1 MSRLFPRK
9 LVVLLGFALG
19 ASALSCGRDVTGP
32 NKGGLRASFSF
43 APVFPQIL
51 TQTSGAGS
59 TVAFNRVRVVL
70 RRVDN
75 TIALETTVE
84 FPADATTVPLV
95 LNVPLLPTT
104 PASGEPLTLTLEYLN
119 AAGEIVFTGGPT
131 SILVVPSAPGSPA
144 PAPVEVPVKYTGP
157 GASAVRVRISPRSLS
172 TNTNTAIG
180 FTAQA
185 VDASGTAIAGTPII
199 FGSLDPLFAT
209 VSSSGGGQTLAQRG
223 TARIFAAL
231 LTGPADTAII
241 TIQPVA
247 TALAIVSGNAQ
258 SGTVSKPLPSV
269 LTVRVTAS
277 DGLGVAGIAVT
288 FAVTGGGGAIGTS
301 AVTGSDGTAQTSWTL
316 GPNAGSQT
324 ATATA
329 AGVATGVS
337 FSATATQPKL
347 AFTAVPSSVLIGTA
361 FGATVTAQ
369 DIGGATQTGFN
380 GTVTLALGNNPSS
393 DALSGTLTATAVNG
407 VATFSGLSL
416 TKLATGVT
424 LTASAAAATGATSGA
439 FDVLPGAAAKLVFT
453 GQPVNAIIG
462 ASIGTLT
469 VAARDAADNVVT
481 SFTGAVSLAIA
492 SNLGGSTLSGTTTA
506 NAVAGVATFS
516 DISLNLPGAGY
527 TLGASATGLASA
539 TSNGFQIT
547 TGPAQLIG
555 LSSGGGQ
562 TGPAGAALAPI
573 TMIVTDASGNA
584 KSGVLVTFAVATGGG
599 SVSPA
604 SATTNASG
612 LASTTWTLGATAG
625 VQTMTASSAGLT
637 GSPYTISATASG
649 AVNHWVITTQ
659 PAAATVAGVAM
670 SSVVATLKDAANV
683 TVASYN
689 GTASIAIGA
698 NPGTSTLSGTAT
710 VGAVN
715 GVATFSGL
723 SLNKIGTGY
732 TLVASGV
739 SATTATTTTF
749 NITAAAAA
757 ILSIQSGNLQ
767 TGTPSTLLALPL
779 VALVTDALGNP
790 VNGTSVT
797 FAIAT
802 GGGSLG
808 TASGAT
814 NAAGTRSS
822 TWTLGAAAGSQTV
835 TITSTGLSGSPLTAT
850 ANLGGGPVASSVVA
864 PRTFTITAL
873 GATTTIVAQAR
884 DAATNPVTGSFTWVS
899 RAAAVATV
907 NSAGLVTAVTNG
919 AAYIVATEA
928 GGTKDSAL
936 VTVAQTLATIAIT
949 PNPRNVYLGA
959 SYAYAASAVD
969 GLGNPLAAQPSFTWS
984 TQSGAIATINASTG
998 IATGSGIGSTLVQ
1011 ATSGAVTGTAVL
1023 NVLTRISKIVV
1034 SRDSAGFSTSAS
1046 DTFTLAALGKQRSYR
1061 ATAFDTLPAQAA
1073 MTGVSFAWT
1082 SSNTSVAGLDSINT
1096 ATVRATAAANG
1107 NTRISATAQS
1117 VTGSA
1122 LLNVQQ
1128 VLTSIDLSP
1137 TTATIAA
1144 TGSTPL
1150 LARGKDANSNFIS
1163 GGGPF
1168 RFYSLPLA
1176 NATVDSLTGVVTGV
1190 AIGSATIT
1198 AKDAAT
1204 LSITSNNAI
1213 ITISTGIA
1221 VPATISFGRDTLTIG
1236 RSATISIPI
1245 YLSKPNAS
1253 NVTIILAV
1261 RDTFALWSAASVVV
1275 PAGQTSVNALL
1286 NGHNSGT
1293 TQITATDGGGGG
1305 AYASATAVLAVQAT
1319 VRLTTTYYSVNAT
1332 DQFSTQVLLSDP
1344 SPAGGTFVTFGYG
1357 TAGRATVSPDPSFIP
1372 AGQLSANV
1380 VVSGVAAGSTTITP
1394 SATGVNGTASTVTVY
1409 AANLTQGSTTFRLG
1423 AGQYQAYPY
1432 VYVSTQASMYNPL
1445 AVTLTSGDTSR
1456 VTAPASLTIPVN
1468 YSYSYYQINGKTPTN
1483 LGPVNITASATGW
1496 TSSNMA
1502 VTVTT
1507 PKVGITGGGSYNT
1520 LSPSFGFYVYAEDSA
1535 SYPHNR
1541 SSALVVSLT
1550 STDPTVIQVLTPT
1563 ITIPAGQ
1570 SYYYNSA
1577 IAQPGGAAGTARIIA
1592 TASGH
1597 IPDTTGV
1604 YTVTGPALTIGAGYA
1619 ELGVGQYYQYYYV
1632 QVPSPVQNVPLTV
1645 TINNTDATIVGMPL
1659 TITIPIGQNRV
1670 DFTAR
1675 GKALGQITWNATA
1688 PGYAASSSSTVRVS
1702 PPRVTLSGGGTMN
1715 NFAPGQGFTAYSAD
1729 SLSRTAHYR
1738 TAPLIITYTS
1748 TNPAVFT
1755 VTGSDTIQAD
1765 LYYANHGKVTPVDTG
1780 TAKLIVSA
1788 PGHLPDTVSF
1798 TVQTP
1803 KLTFSAKRPVLG
1815 RRQYEPSYYVSTPN
1829 SRASSVTVTVTQAR
1843 ATVDSLTSN
1852 SLVIASG
1859 SNSQAFT
1866 VAGKTT
1872 GADTLIASAPGY
1884 LPDTA
1889 WVVITTPK
1897 FTNYSFPS
1905 TATTTTPPSYIQ
1917 VYARDS
1923 IGNPHYVLDAVL
1935 VKAISSDITVIQPTA
1950 RGFTILP
1957 GTYYSQPQV
1966 AYTGPGTASMTYS
1979 DSLGTGYLSTTTN
1992 TVTVT
1997 GPSLTMG
2004 NGYPVLGMRQ
2014 NGGPSGAYVQIT
2026 AIPTPLTVNLVSTDT
2041 TVATVP
2047 ASVVIPANQTTAY
2060 FQINAKDVGGT
2071 IQIQATATG
2080 YGGATFNQ
2088 QVTAPKFGIYT
2099 TAAVN
2104 TTTPRQN
2111 ITVWAQD
2118 ANGTSHFTNE
2128 NVAVT
2133 LTSSSFAVGTTDSSI
2148 VTIVAGQ
2155 SYTQAAKFIPGVVGT
2170 TTLTASD
2177 ARVAAYKYS
2186 QVTQNV
2192 AVNTP
2197 AMTNS
2202 WNNSVLGIGQYS
2214 DVNAYTPDYQTSNL
2228 AVALSHFN
2236 ATSTSPSSAT
2246 VNSGFNYSSVIRIVA
2261 ASVGIDTITASASGH
2276 VSTKG
2281 QITVNQGHSDPI
2293 SGWPT
2298 ALSLTGTDSVQVTLY
2313 ARDGSNGNVHPVLA
2327 ATTFNISGNSR
2338 VIFYTT
2344 PGAPITSVTIPAD
2357 SYQITFWVKGTS
2369 TGTDSAIQ
2377 FTNAS
2382 YATQTLSLTVNP

>member
-1 MSRLFPRK
+1 MSRLFSRK

-51 TQTSGAGS
+51 TQTGGSGS
-59 TVAFNRVRVVL
+59 PVVFNRVRVVL

-75 TIALETTVE
+75 SIALDMTVP
-84 FPADATTVPLV
+84 FPADAATVPLS
-95 LNVPLLPTT
+95 LTVPLLPTT

-119 AAGEIVFTGGPT
+119 SAGEIVFTGGPT
-131 SILVVPSAPGSPA
+131 SILVTPTVPGSTA

-157 GASAVRVRISPRSLS
+157 GASAVGVRISPKSLS
-172 TNTNTAIG
+172 TTTNSPIA

-185 VDASGTAIAGTPII
+185 VDAAGVAIAGTPIV
-199 FGSLDPLFAT
+199 FGSLDPDKAT
-209 VSSSGGGQTLAQRG
+209 MGSGGSGQTLGLRG

-231 LTGPADTAII
+231 LTGPTDEATV
-241 TIQPVA
+241 TIQPVP
-247 TALAIVSGNAQ
+247 TALAIVSGSGQN
-258 SGTVSKPLPSV
+258 GTVSKVLGAPLIV
-269 LTVRVTAS
+269 KVTAS
-277 DGLGVAGIAVT
+277 DGLGVAGITVT
-288 FAVTGGGGAIGTS
+288 FAVTGGGGSIGTS
-301 AVTGSDGTAQTSWTL
+301 AVTGSEGAAQAAWTL
-316 GPNAGSQT
+316 GPNAGAQT

-329 AGVATGVS
+329 AGVAAGVS

-361 FGATVTAQ
+361 FGAIITAQ
-369 DIGGATQTGFN
+369 DNGGATQTGFN
-380 GTVTLALGNNPSS
+380 GTVTLTLGNNPSS
-393 DALSGTLTATAVNG
+393 DVLSGTLTATAVNG
-407 VATFSGLSL
+407 VATFAGFSL
-416 TKLATGVT
+416 TKLAKGVT

-670 SSVVATLKDAANV
+670 SSVVATLSDAANV

-732 TLVASGV
+732 TLVASGA

-749 NITAAAAA
+749 NISAAAAA

-767 TGTPSTLLALPL
+767 SGTPSTLLALPL

-790 VNGTSVT
+790 VNGTNVT
-797 FAIAT
+797 FAVAI

-808 TASGAT
+808 TPSGAT

-835 TITSTGLSGSPLTAT
+835 TITSTGLTGSPLTAT
-850 ANLGGGPVASSVVA
+850 ANLGGGPVASSVVT

-873 GATTTIVAQAR
+873 GATTTIIAQAR

-899 RAAAVATV
+899 RTAAVATV

-936 VTVAQTLATIAIT
+936 VTVAQTLATIAVT

-1034 SRDSAGFSTSAS
+1034 SRDSAGFSTSVS

-1061 ATAFDTLPAQAA
+1061 ATAFDTLPAQTA

-1107 NTRISATAQS
+1107 NTRIAATALGI
-1117 VTGSA
+1117 TGSA

-1128 VLTSIDLSP
+1128 ILTAIDLSP

-1204 LSITSNNAI
+1204 HSITSNNAI
-1213 ITISTGIA
+1213 VTISTGIA

-1236 RSATISIPI
+1236 RSASVSFPI

-1253 NVTIILAV
+1253 NVTINLTV
-1261 RDTFALWSAASVVV
+1261 RDTFALWSSASVVV

-1286 NGHNSGT
+1286 SGHNSGT
-1293 TQITATDGGGGG
+1293 TQVTATDGGGGG

-1319 VRLTTTYYSVNAT
+1319 VRLTSSYYSVNAT

-1344 SPAGGTFVTFGYG
+1344 SPAGGSFITFGYG

-1380 VVSGVAAGSTTITP
+1380 IVLGVAAGSTTITP
-1394 SATGVNGTASTVTVY
+1394 AATGVNGTASTVAVS
-1409 AANLTQGSTTFRLG
+1409 AANLTQGSTTLRLG
-1423 AGQYQAYPY
+1423 AGQYQGYPS
-1432 VYVSTQASMYNPL
+1432 VYVVAPATMFTPL
-1445 AVTLTSGDTSR
+1445 VVTLASGDTSR
-1456 VTAPASLTIPVN
+1456 VTAPASITIPAN

-1496 TSSNMA
+1496 TPSNMV

-1507 PKVGITGGGSYNT
+1507 PKVGISGGGTYNT
-1520 LSPSFGFYVYAEDSA
+1520 TSSPFGFYVYAEDSA

-1570 SYYYNSA
+1570 SYYYSAA

-1597 IPDTTGV
+1597 IPDTTSV
-1604 YTVTGPALTIGAGYA
+1604 YTVTGPALTIGSGYA
-1619 ELGVGQYYQYYYV
+1619 ELGVGQYYQYYFA
-1632 QVPSPVQNVPLTV
+1632 QVLNAVTGSPLIV
-1645 TINNTDATIVGMPL
+1645 TINNSDSTFVGIPP
-1659 TITIPIGQNRV
+1659 TITIPVGQTRTYFV
-1670 DFTAR
+1670 AR
-1675 GKALGQITWNATA
+1675 GKALGQISWSATA
-1688 PGYAASSSSTVRVS
+1688 PGYTASSSSTIRVS

-1715 NFAPGQGFTAYSAD
+1715 NFAPSQGFTVYSSD
-1729 SLSRTAHYR
+1729 SSRTFHYR
-1738 TAPLIITYTS
+1738 TTPLVVTYAS
-1748 TNPAVFT
+1748 TNPSVFT

-1765 LYYANHGKVTPVDTG
+1765 LYYANHGRVTPVDTG

-1852 SLVIASG
+1852 SLVIAGG

-1872 GADTLIASAPGY
+1872 GVDTLIASAPGY

-1897 FTNYSFPS
+1897 FTNYYFSP
-1905 TATTTTPPSYIQ
+1905 TATTTTPPGSVT

-1923 IGNPHYVLDAVL
+1923 IGNPHYVLDTVL
-1935 VKAISSDITVIQPTA
+1935 VKATSSDSAVIQPTA
-1950 RGFTILP
+1950 PSFTILP
-1957 GTYYSQPQV
+1957 GTFSMSPQV
-1966 AYTGPGTASMTYS
+1966 RYTGPGTASMTYS
-1979 DSLGTGYLSTTTN
+1979 DLLGTGYLPTTTN

-1997 GPSLTMG
+1997 GPSLSMYTGSPM
-2004 NGYPVLGMRQ
+2004 LGMRQ
-2014 NGGPSGAYVQIT
+2014 NHGSSAYVQIT
-2026 AIPTPLTVNLVSTDT
+2026 AIPTPLTVNLVSTDP

-2047 ASVVIPANQTTAY
+2047 ASVVIPANATTVY
-2060 FQINAKDVGGT
+2060 FQVTAQDAAGT

-2080 YGGATFNQ
+2080 YGGANFNQ
-2088 QVTAPKFGIYT
+2088 QVTLPKFGIYT
-2099 TAAVN
+2099 TTSLN
-2104 TTTPRQN
+2104 TTSPRQT
-2111 ITVWAQD
+2111 ITANAQD
-2118 ANGTSHFTNE
+2118 ASGSNHYTNE

-2133 LTSSSFAVGTTDSSI
+2133 LTSSSTAVGTTDSSV

-2155 SYTQAAKFIPGVVGT
+2155 STTQAARFIPGAVGT

-2177 ARVAAYKYS
+2177 ARTAAYKYS
-2186 QVTQNV
+2186 QATQNV

-2202 WNNSVLGIGQYS
+2202 WSNSVLGIGQYT
-2214 DVNAYTPDYQTSNL
+2214 DVNAYTPDVETSNL

-2236 ATSTSPSSAT
+2236 AASTSPSSTT
-2246 VNSGFNYSSVIRIVA
+2246 VNSGFSSSSVIRIVA

-2276 VSTKG
+2276 VPTKG

-2298 ALSLTGTDSVQVTLY
+2298 SLSLTGTDSVQVTLY
-2313 ARDGSNGNVHPVLA
+2313 ALDGSYGNVHPVLA
-2327 ATTFNISGNSR
+2327 ATTFNISGNSK

-2344 PGAPITSVTIPAD
+2344 PGTPITSVTIPPN

-2369 TGTDSAIQ
+2369 TGTDSAIS
-2377 FTNAS
+2377 FTNAN
-2382 YATQTLSLTVNP
+2382 YATQILGLTVNP